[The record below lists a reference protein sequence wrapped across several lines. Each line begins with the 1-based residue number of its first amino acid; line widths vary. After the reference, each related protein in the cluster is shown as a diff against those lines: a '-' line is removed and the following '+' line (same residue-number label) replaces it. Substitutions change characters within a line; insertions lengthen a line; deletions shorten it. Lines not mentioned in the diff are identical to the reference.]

1 MQAIARKAVAL
12 FVAAMMALAMAFVIA
27 PSKAFAATTGNLT
40 ITNQSAEFNGKEVK
54 AWQMFSATVTA
65 DGKNASYTLNTAW
78 EPFFKTE
85 IGGNMATLDGDA
97 LSLRRQ
103 LSTWPVSVATTKPT

>member
-1 MQAIARKAVAL
+1 MAL
-12 FVAAMMALAMAFVIA
+12 FVAAMMALTMAFIAA
-27 PSKAFAATTGNLT
+27 PSKAFAATTGDLT
-40 ITNQSAEFNGKEVK
+40 ITSQSAEFKGKDVK

-97 LSLRRQ
+97 LFRRQ
-103 LSTWPVSVATTKPT
+103 LEYVAWPR

>member
-1 MQAIARKAVAL
+1 MQATARKAVAL
-12 FVAAMMALAMAFVIA
+12 FVAAMMALTMAFSAV

-40 ITNQSAEFNGKEVK
+40 ITNQSAEFEGKQVK

-65 DGKNASYTLNTAW
+65 DGKNASYTLNAEW

-85 IGGNMATLDGDA
+85 IGGNMTGLVWRKAFSGGN
-97 LSLRRQ
+97 RVCECPWYR
-103 LSTWPVSVATTKPT
+103 